1 LTLRG
6 FFILQAMIIQ
16 VDLDVMYSKNVSP
29 LDMIVYGFLNQ
40 QLQESD
46 YTTLHPDY
54 VLGSLVMKK
63 DTFYRICKRLAE
75 KELLYVEYEKR
86 KYVVSTYPRST
97 KNQKVYLIFDR
108 NTGLYKI
115 GKSNNAVKRETT
127 LAAQL
132 PFIELVCVIDSVN
145 VTERSLHHVYKTKR
159 VRGEW
164 FNLTQEDVEYIKS
177 L

>member
-1 LTLRG
+1 MHTKGL
-6 FFILQAMIIQ
+6 
-16 VDLDVMYSKNVSP
+16 SP
-29 LDMIVYGFLNQ
+29 LDMIVYGFLNY
-40 QLQESD
+40 QLKGGD
-46 YTTLHPDY
+46 YVALHPDY
-54 VLGSLVMKK
+54 VLGNLVMKK

-75 KELLYVEYEKR
+75 KELLYVQYEKP
-86 KYVVSTYPRST
+86 KYIVTTHPRSIN
-97 KNQKVYLIFDR
+97 NQRVYLMFDK
-108 NTGLYKI
+108 NTGFYKI

-132 PFIELVCVIDSVN
+132 PLIELVCVIDSTN
-145 VTERSLHHVYKTKR
+145 VTEKSLHHVYKTKR